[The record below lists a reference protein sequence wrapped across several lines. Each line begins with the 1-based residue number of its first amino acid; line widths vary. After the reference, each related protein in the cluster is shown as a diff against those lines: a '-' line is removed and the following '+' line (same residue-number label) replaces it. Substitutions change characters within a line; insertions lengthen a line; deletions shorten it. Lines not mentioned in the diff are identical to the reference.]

1 MKPYVEKILLTSE
14 EIKKRVQE
22 MGAQITNDY
31 KNKELVI
38 IGVLKGSVV
47 FYADLV
53 REIDLEPIFDFIAV
67 SSYGSGT
74 KSSGVVRFL
83 KDTDTSIENKHVLIV
98 EDIVDTGLTL
108 AYLYNNFKTR
118 RPASLKICCL
128 LDKPSRR
135 KNNVQPDYRG
145 FDIPDEFVVGYGLD
159 FNGKYRNLRDICVLK
174 PEMYR

>member
-1 MKPYVEKILLTSE
+1 MKPYVEKILLTEE
-14 EIKKRVQE
+14 EIHQRVKE
-22 MGAQITNDY
+22 MGALITKDY
-31 KNKELVI
+31 EGKELVI

-47 FYADLV
+47 FYSDLV
-53 REIDLEPIFDFIAV
+53 REIDAEPVFDFIAV
-67 SSYGSGT
+67 SSYGAGT

-108 AYLYNNFKTR
+108 AYLCNNFKTR

-135 KNNVQPDYRG
+135 KNEIVPDYKG
-145 FDIPDEFVVGYGLD
+145 FEIPDEFVVGYGLD
-159 FNGKYRNLRDICVLK
+159 YNGKYRNLKDICVLK
-174 PEMYR
+174 PEMYK